1 MEKILVSLPDDLLRR
16 MKTVIPARKRSQ
28 VVKSS
33 SRRRSRRG
41 KRNCLNA
48 PKPSRT
54 TTRST
59 GRWQSGIPRRET
71 GLNLKRGD
79 VYWVDL
85 NPTVGSEIKKQRPCV
100 LIGATPINQARRTV
114 LIIPLSSS
122 GTPRPPLAIEVE
134 CLGRKVVAVCDQLR
148 AVDKSRLREPAG
160 ALGADDLEQIEEA
173 LRRILSL

>member
-1 MEKILVSLPDDLLRR
+1 M
-16 MKTVIPARKRSQ
+16 
-28 VVKSS
+28 
-33 SRRRSRRG
+33 
-41 KRNCLNA
+41 
-48 PKPSRT
+48 
-54 TTRST
+54 
-59 GRWQSGIPRRET
+59 
-71 GLNLKRGD
+71 NLKRGD

-85 NPTVGSEIKKQRPCV
+85 NPTVGSEIRKQRPCV

-114 LIIPLSSS
+114 LVIPLSSS

-160 ALGADDLEQIEEA
+160 ALAADDLEQIEEA